1 MNKGGKES
9 DNKTDQIVV
18 IVETEFPVSTNRN
31 LSPTQFGNDYT
42 RVDVWT

>member
-1 MNKGGKES
+1 MNKGGKVS
-9 DNKTDQIVV
+9 DNTEDQIVV
-18 IVETEFPVSTNRN
+18 VVETELPASTNRN